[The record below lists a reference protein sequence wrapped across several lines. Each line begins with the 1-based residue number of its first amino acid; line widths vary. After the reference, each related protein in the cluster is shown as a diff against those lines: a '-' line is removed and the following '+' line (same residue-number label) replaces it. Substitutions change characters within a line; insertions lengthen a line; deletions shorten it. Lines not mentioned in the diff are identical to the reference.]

1 VGKYGQFND
10 SIYII
15 EGGSYLNAVG
25 GNDVAEAVV
34 IVTQELWEIV
44 QQNQKHTQCSFVEKC
59 DGLVQLCI
67 SQEWRQEFEQV
78 DQQLSIHSP
87 ALNRLTEKN
96 WSVEKAFKII
106 DKLYASK

>member
-1 VGKYGQFND
+1 MGKFGQFNE
-10 SIYII
+10 SIYVI
-15 EGGSYLNAVG
+15 EGASYLNAVG

-34 IVTQELWEIV
+34 IVTQKLWEIV

-59 DGLVQLCI
+59 NGLVQLCI

-87 ALNRLTEKN
+87 ALNRLTDKN
-96 WSVEKAFKII
+96 LVSGKGF
-106 DKLYASK
+106 